1 MRSDLYNAKAAEAN
15 ALAEVGRLKQLISFH
30 AKIKPEET
38 MQATH
43 PVLGQLVADMGY
55 KKIYC
60 ASIKQLGDVVIWE
73 QQRILRKER
82 AHAIAREKARRSFP
96 VKLPGIITLY
106 QLPDGQ
112 YKLLDGQHRLAAL
125 KILADTGIINK
136 DTNFCLVEV
145 FALEKESEARALFLE
160 INSAM
165 PVKLIDMPDGI
176 GSRPDIKCIIDGAMN
191 RMLSRYPAFFKSSLN
206 PKLPHIN
213 IDNLRDDLYQH
224 HVVERQGL
232 KTARELE
239 EWLQQVNEILSQK
252 HDKDWKLTLKGRNPL
267 VVEKALDKARKG
279 SFFLGMDHTW
289 LGWDA
294 C

>member
-1 MRSDLYNAKAAEAN
+1 MNAPRKH
-15 ALAEVGRLKQLISFH
+15 RQWISFQ
-30 AKIKPEET
+30 AKIKPEE
-38 MQATH
+38 ATH

-82 AHAIAREKARRSFP
+82 AEAIAREKTRQSFP

-106 QLPDGQ
+106 QKDGQ

-125 KILADTGIINK
+125 KILADTGIISK

-165 PVKLIDMPDGI
+165 PVKLIDMPEGV
-176 GSRPDIKCIIDGAMN
+176 GARPDIKGIIDGAMDS
-191 RMLSRYPAFFKSSLN
+191 MLSTYPSFFKSSLN

-213 IDNLRDDLYQH
+213 IDNLRDDLYQ
-224 HVVERQGL
+224 VGMSDGRDGGLGRKKEEIQG
-232 KTARELE
+232 AR
-239 EWLQQVNEILSQK
+239 
-252 HDKDWKLTLKGRNPL
+252 PY
-267 VVEKALDKARKG
+267 
-279 SFFLGMDHTW
+279 
-289 LGWDA
+289 
-294 C
+294 

>member
-1 MRSDLYNAKAAEAN
+1 LNAPRKY
-15 ALAEVGRLKQLISFH
+15 RQWISFQ
-30 AKIKPEET
+30 AKIKPEE
-38 MQATH
+38 ATH

-82 AHAIAREKARRSFP
+82 AEAIAREKTRQSFP

-106 QLPDGQ
+106 QKDGQ

-125 KILADTGIINK
+125 KILADTGIISK

-165 PVKLIDMPDGI
+165 PVKLIDMPEGV
-176 GSRPDIKCIIDGAMN
+176 GARPDIKGIIDGAMES
-191 RMLSRYPAFFKSSLN
+191 MLSTYPSFFKSSPN

-213 IDNLRDDLYQH
+213 IDNLRDDLYQ
-224 HVVERQGL
+224 VGMSDGRDGGLGRKKGEIQG
-232 KTARELE
+232 AR
-239 EWLQQVNEILSQK
+239 
-252 HDKDWKLTLKGRNPL
+252 PY
-267 VVEKALDKARKG
+267 
-279 SFFLGMDHTW
+279 
-289 LGWDA
+289 
-294 C
+294 